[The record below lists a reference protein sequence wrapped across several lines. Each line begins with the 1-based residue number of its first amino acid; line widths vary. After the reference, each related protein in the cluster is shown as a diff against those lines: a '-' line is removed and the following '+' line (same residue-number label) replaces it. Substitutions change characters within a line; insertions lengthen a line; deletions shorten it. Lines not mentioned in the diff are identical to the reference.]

1 MQASHA
7 LAAHD
12 APLALPTVG
21 SVERL
26 RAVLGS
32 AGEHLGDL
40 VWWTLSD
47 ASVGRTTLESIWA
60 GAQLAKELLPEP
72 PTAEKAL
79 RLAART
85 CQVGQAEHLIRLAKD
100 EGDELV
106 YAVVRE
112 HKPGDGTLTHSQEAR
127 VGLNRV
133 AGSLS
138 TDAPAHS
145 IVRAMEEAFQTHL
158 AVHTADDVRR
168 MLVRTLRSFAA
179 VTLREGGGVY
189 WVPRTYAAEL
199 RRLEG
204 AVAKLGSSQ
213 VSLVPVHHTA
223 QGSQTLGEVA
233 RGSIEAELAAL
244 KEEIQA
250 FEADPP
256 DRPSTLERR
265 LETFKGVRSRAQLYR
280 DILRVQVED
289 LEAQLDSMAAKVQEM
304 LGGVA

>member
-1 MQASHA
+1 M
-7 LAAHD
+7 
-12 APLALPTVG
+12 VG

-26 RAVLGS
+26 RSVLGS

-40 VWWTLSD
+40 VWWALSD
-47 ASVGRTTLESIWA
+47 AAVSRITLESIWA
-60 GAQLAKELLPEP
+60 GAQLARELLPEP

-79 RLAART
+79 RLAVRT

-112 HKPGDGTLTHSQEAR
+112 HQPGDGTLSYTQEAR

-133 AGSLS
+133 AGSLT

-158 AVHTADDVRR
+158 SVHTADDIRR

-189 WVPRTYAAEL
+189 WVPRSYADDV
-199 RRLEG
+199 RRLEQ
-204 AVAKLGSSQ
+204 AVAQMGTSKL
-213 VSLVPVHHTA
+213 SLVPVHHTA
-223 QGSQTLGEVA
+223 QGSRTLGEVA

-244 KEEIQA
+244 KQEMQA
-250 FEADPP
+250 FEVDPP
-256 DRPSTLERR
+256 ERPSTLERR
-265 LETFKGVRSRAQLYR
+265 LEMFEGVRSRAQLYR

-289 LEAQLDSMAAKVQEM
+289 LEAQLDSMAAKVQQM
-304 LGGVA
+304 LGGAA